1 MMDFDRKKALEKL
14 LQEEEQQGQ
23 PSWKYRR
30 RLIFTSFYL
39 GVAMIVF
46 AAGTFFFDTQVG
58 VELIVGGVALITLVT
73 GAYVG
78 AATFED
84 VKLWGRSS
92 YRRDEVWQ
100 RGAAK
105 YDHDVDPDG
114 YN

>member
-1 MMDFDRKKALEKL
+1 MRKSREEQLR
-14 LQEEEQQGQ
+14 EEETLGR

-78 AATFED
+78 AATVED
-84 VKLWGRSS
+84 VKLWGR
-92 YRRDEVWQ
+92 YPQRDDAYSDNET
-100 RGAAK
+100 
-105 YDHDVDPDG
+105 H
-114 YN
+114 